1 MACRVAE
8 SDQVT
13 VAGSPT
19 GGEQSCS
26 RFLFRTW
33 RLEKGSADVW
43 VLGPW
48 AMPNSSQFLPNLY
61 HSLSGKWYPISLVL
75 NFLEAPLHDSQ
86 RSCNR
91 ASLPEAK
98 NLHICVFW
106 SCWACL
112 SLCERSSSGSK
123 ACSTACIPKLFYFI
137 QSCSV
142 ECPTNNSCTSTRQRT
157 MVKSG
162 SGSRMGTDPQAW
174 PVLVRK
180 HPLFWDIL
188 GLIIWIHLNSFEPY
202 LIDLTSDV
210 CCIAAALDSNKISQ
224 AWSFHARP
232 RSTSWVGFL
241 VRKVDCG
248 CVNARNGEE
257 LRNTPPPTHT
267 HTQTHT
273 NKTAS
278 FQMFPYHPCFEYFLV
293 QSPASPIFGLQQPK

>member
-1 MACRVAE
+1 MTSLFHIVAPMKAW
-8 SDQVT
+8 D
-13 VAGSPT
+13 GLP
-19 GGEQSCS
+19 CS
-26 RFLFRTW
+26 RIRPGHRCRISDGWWAKLQSLPFPHLATGE
-33 RLEKGSADVW
+33 RLCRCRPG
-43 VLGPW
+43 LCPIH
-48 AMPNSSQFLPNLY
+48 PNSFLIFIILI

-174 PVLVRK
+174 PVLVRN
-180 HPLFWDIL
+180 HPLFWD
-188 GLIIWIHLNSFEPY
+188 
-202 LIDLTSDV
+202 
-210 CCIAAALDSNKISQ
+210 
-224 AWSFHARP
+224 
-232 RSTSWVGFL
+232 
-241 VRKVDCG
+241 
-248 CVNARNGEE
+248 
-257 LRNTPPPTHT
+257 
-267 HTQTHT
+267 
-273 NKTAS
+273 
-278 FQMFPYHPCFEYFLV
+278 
-293 QSPASPIFGLQQPK
+293 

>member
-98 NLHICVFW
+98 NLHICVF
-106 SCWACL
+106 
-112 SLCERSSSGSK
+112 
-123 ACSTACIPKLFYFI
+123 
-137 QSCSV
+137 
-142 ECPTNNSCTSTRQRT
+142 
-157 MVKSG
+157 
-162 SGSRMGTDPQAW
+162 
-174 PVLVRK
+174 
-180 HPLFWDIL
+180 
-188 GLIIWIHLNSFEPY
+188 
-202 LIDLTSDV
+202 
-210 CCIAAALDSNKISQ
+210 
-224 AWSFHARP
+224 
-232 RSTSWVGFL
+232 
-241 VRKVDCG
+241 
-248 CVNARNGEE
+248 
-257 LRNTPPPTHT
+257 
-267 HTQTHT
+267 
-273 NKTAS
+273 
-278 FQMFPYHPCFEYFLV
+278 
-293 QSPASPIFGLQQPK
+293 